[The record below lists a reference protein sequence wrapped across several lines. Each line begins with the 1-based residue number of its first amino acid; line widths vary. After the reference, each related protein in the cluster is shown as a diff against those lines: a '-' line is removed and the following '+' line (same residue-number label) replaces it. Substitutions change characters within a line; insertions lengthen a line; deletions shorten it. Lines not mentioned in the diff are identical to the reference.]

1 MPSVFDSILLGQME
15 VKNRLVAAPMVI
27 NYATEEGHVT
37 PELVRIYEEK
47 AKGGFGLVVVEASTV
62 HPSTNNFAR
71 MLGVYHD
78 SQIPGLNQLAEAIQ
92 RWGAKASI
100 QLQHGGRQSNPILSR
115 GHQPV
120 APSATSPPWGGV
132 TPRELTT
139 AECEEVIDWFAAAA
153 ARAQAAGFDSVLFHF
168 THGFLPQE
176 FMSPY
181 TNKRTDKYG
190 ERLRF
195 VTEIIQRSRERVG
208 KDFSLGARIPGDEML
223 GEAGITVEMMAK
235 KLAPGLVETG
245 LDYLDVTVGVFETI
259 GWVIPPLYFQR
270 GTFFDMAREIKRH
283 VGVPVIGGGRVFDP
297 KLARKAVEQGWV
309 DMVFLGRAHMADP
322 EFPKK
327 MLEGREEEIRKCIA
341 CDACTDRLFK
351 QWQVKCAVNP
361 AVGNPQYA
369 TITPASKRKRVVVV
383 GGGVGGMQAAFV
395 AHQRGHEV
403 ILYEKS
409 PDLGGISHS
418 LGGLCRMAAS
428 IPRLYT
434 RELRNIVD
442 WLISR
447 LTQAEV
453 QVKLGHEFTPEVA
466 RQLDP
471 DAVILSVGSSPVL
484 PPVPGID
491 RPFVCTI
498 DEYLRGTAGFSH
510 EVPVGKRVAVIGG
523 AHGAEVAVSLARE
536 GREVFLLSEGEAA
549 EIGAAPYITVTRL
562 TVLHQYL
569 AGEEQKLRLLTQ
581 TKVQEIARGGVRYAD
596 KTGREEEIAVDSV
609 IVATAR
615 KPNRDLALRLKGLA
629 LELYE
634 VGDCREPR
642 RILDAVHQATAAA
655 WNL

>member
-1 MPSVFDSILLGQME
+1 MPSAFDPILLGGME
-15 VKNRLVAAPMVI
+15 VKNRLVSAPMVI

-37 PELVRIYEEK
+37 PELVHIYEEK

-71 MLGVYHD
+71 MLGIYHD
-78 SQIPGLNQLAEAIQ
+78 SQVPGLNRLAEAIQ
-92 RWGAKASI
+92 RWGARASI

-120 APSATSPPWGGV
+120 APSATAPAWGGV

-139 AECEEVIDWFAAAA
+139 EECEEAIDWFAAAV
-153 ARAQAAGFDSVLFHF
+153 ARAKAAGFDSILFHF

-190 ERLRF
+190 DRLRF
-195 VTEIIQRSRERVG
+195 VTEIIQQSRERVG
-208 KDFSLGARIPGDEML
+208 KDFPLGARIPGDEML
-223 GEAGITVEMMAK
+223 GEAGITLEMMAK
-235 KLAPGLVETG
+235 MLAPQLVEAG
-245 LDYLDVTVGVFETI
+245 LDYLDVTVGVFETMA
-259 GWVIPPLYFQR
+259 WVIPPVYFHR
-270 GTFFDMAREIKRH
+270 GTFFDMAREIKKH
-283 VGVPVIGGGRVFDP
+283 VGVPVISGGRVFDP
-297 KLARKAVEQGWV
+297 KLAARAVEEGWV
-309 DMVFLGRAHMADP
+309 DMVFLGRAHLADP

-361 AVGNPQYA
+361 AFGNPQYA
-369 TITPASKRKRVVVV
+369 TITPAAKRKRVAVV
-383 GGGVGGMQAAFV
+383 GGGVGGMQAAFI

-409 PDLGGISHS
+409 HDLGGLSQS

-442 WLISR
+442 WLIGQ
-447 LTQAEV
+447 LKKAEI
-453 QVKLGHEFTPEVA
+453 QVKLGNEFTPEVA
-466 RQLDP
+466 QQIKP

-484 PPVPGID
+484 PPIPGID
-491 RPFVCTI
+491 RPFVRTI
-498 DEYLRGTAGFSH
+498 DEYLRGVAGFGQ
-510 EVPVGKRVAVIGG
+510 EVPVGGRVAVIGG

-536 GREVFLLSEGEAA
+536 GREVFLFSEGEAA

-562 TVLHQYL
+562 MVLQGYL
-569 AGEEQKLRLLTQ
+569 REEEQRLKLLTQ
-581 TKVQEIARGGVRYAD
+581 VKVQRINHGVQYVD
-596 KTGREEEIAVDSV
+596 KTGREEEVAVESV

-615 KPNRDLALRLKGLA
+615 KPNRDLALRLKGLVP
-629 LELYE
+629 ELYE

-642 RILDAVHQATAAA
+642 RILDAIHQATAAA